1 MDEEEGTVEEE
12 GERVMMRRDLM
23 DVGLGM
29 TLEVGENYGFGIYC
43 LKIMFFFLAKR
54 SLLS

>member
-1 MDEEEGTVEEE
+1 MEMN